1 MKAKGIIT
9 GFIVVAVILLFSCR
23 KNDLPVQQPDQKITM
38 ENLQVTP
45 TFNWE
50 TTREISVVLTSNASG
65 VVRIQPLTGTDHY
78 NKGYLEKGSSY
89 ETIIKIPACSDS
101 LRLTLNGLSYNL
113 KVIGNTLTYHF
124 E

>member
-1 MKAKGIIT
+1 M
-9 GFIVVAVILLFSCR
+9 AVGLFFSCR
-23 KNDLPVQQPDQKITM
+23 KNDLQVQQPNQGITM
-38 ENLQVTP
+38 ENLKVTP
-45 TFNWE
+45 NFSWE
-50 TTREISVVLTSNASG
+50 TTKEVSVILTSNTSG
-65 VVRIQPLTGTDHY
+65 VVRIQPTTGVDHY
-78 NKGYLEKGSSY
+78 NKGYLEKGSAY